1 LKEKIN
7 YVELDFFS
15 PGNFQRIKIKD
26 VDQLK
31 KLAGQMNSPIYKY
44 VDQNKEEFIILDFK
58 KDLCY
63 FLPSED

>member
-1 LKEKIN
+1 LKEKFN
-7 YVELDFFS
+7 YIELDFFS

-31 KLAGQMNSPIYKY
+31 KLATQMNSPIYKF
-44 VDQNKEEFIILDFK
+44 VAQENEEFIILDFK